1 MSRWLMPA
9 LMSGSVV
16 AALGYCLAA
25 SAQPQ
30 MIRLSCKGAIL
41 NFERLGDERLAVYQD
56 AHGHRIELWCTRR
69 IFNSQFDLR
78 IAVAEPAHGRDAS
91 QHPVASVRLS
101 TVGGCFFDDGNNE
114 GPFIVRDPYGA
125 YAKVEWMTEDLSHEK
140 KYRFSYDFATKQV
153 TITAT
158 VRGCAPV
165 SKVLAPQP
173 TYKSLA
179 ALLPHPET
187 EVCAVGALRNFG
199 PDAP

>member
-1 MSRWLMPA
+1 MRARSL
-9 LMSGSVV
+9 
-16 AALGYCLAA
+16 Y
-25 SAQPQ
+25 
-30 MIRLSCKGAIL
+30 AIL
-41 NFERLGDERLAVYQD
+41 
-56 AHGHRIELWCTRR
+56 
-69 IFNSQFDLR
+69 
-78 IAVAEPAHGRDAS
+78 
-91 QHPVASVRLS
+91 
-101 TVGGCFFDDGNNE
+101 
-114 GPFIVRDPYGA
+114 YGA